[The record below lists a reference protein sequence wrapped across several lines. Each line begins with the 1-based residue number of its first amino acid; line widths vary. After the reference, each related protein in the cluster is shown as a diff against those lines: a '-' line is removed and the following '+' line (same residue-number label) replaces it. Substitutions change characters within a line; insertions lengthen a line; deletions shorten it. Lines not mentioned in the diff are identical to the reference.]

1 MNRRDAS
8 NPTLGRAALMGLAVA
23 LPMAVAAES
32 GAAAAV
38 RGGEVTLVQRT
49 ESSEAT
55 TWAQRMV
62 EAARNL
68 LRIGAEPIAL
78 PVIAAEVGVDDVCEA
93 VVDCDRGIG
102 VQPDRLDQTL
112 LDLPPPA
119 MV

>member
-1 MNRRDAS
+1 MHRSDGS

-23 LPMAVAAES
+23 LPMAVAAET

-38 RGGEVTLVQRT
+38 RGGDIAVVQRT

-68 LRIGAEPIAL
+68 LRVGAEPIAL
-78 PVIAAEVGVDDVCEA
+78 PVITTDVGVAEVCVAA
-93 VVDCDRGIG
+93 VECDRGID
-102 VQPDRLDQTL
+102 VQPQRLDHAL
-112 LDLPPPA
+112 IDLPPPT